1 MTFIF
6 IMKFFPLEQDMVC
19 TLSPMH
25 TVYVIYVGYPS
36 QCSVCENSWTSQ
48 HVYSALIKL
57 TYRYSSITDNM
68 DLPALACK
76 ALKLMMGNKK
86 EFETI
91 GDVGE
96 QLRYVE
102 KRLKEQGL
110 DIEETVD
117 LWKRN
122 PSEKGDCIRSQKL
135 RKEGNK
141 LYQNNQIGL
150 AKELYRYSWHWIWN
164 TKFPLLDEINFIAWR
179 MLISIFG
186 EKQLTKKLK
195 LLLY

>member
-1 MTFIF
+1 
-6 IMKFFPLEQDMVC
+6 
-19 TLSPMH
+19 
-25 TVYVIYVGYPS
+25 
-36 QCSVCENSWTSQ
+36 
-48 HVYSALIKL
+48 
-57 TYRYSSITDNM
+57 M
-68 DLPALACK
+68 DLPTLACK

-96 QLRYVE
+96 QLKYVE

-122 PSEKGDCIRSQKL
+122 PSEKGDCMKSQKL

-150 AKELYRYSWHWIWN
+150 AKELYRYS
-164 TKFPLLDEINFIAWR
+164 
-179 MLISIFG
+179 
-186 EKQLTKKLK
+186 
-195 LLLY
+195 